1 MTKRITRER
10 TFKLS
15 DNDLLKIAKAV
26 KENTSYGIAGAPMS
40 GVKRTPPRREV
51 SYGENRSRNYKKKVT
66 FKNCETIAENNVIL
80 RTAIEYNK
88 ASISNA
94 SYDFLDI
101 NSKETNPNIE
111 TVKKFFRFPDGEN
124 SFKSFLKQLIEDM
137 LVTDTVSVTR
147 EFNSRDKTLSI
158 SLIDGTTIQPIV
170 DHTGKTISYQM
181 FLNGSKEPINIDKTE
196 LIYHITNKRTKE
208 KYGYSKVA
216 QAYTVATLFDK
227 AMRDIEDYY
236 DGNVG
241 NYIAAIKGLNATE
254 KSVEI
259 LDLLTGFYEE
269 RRNGESKHNLTLF
282 AEADFHKLKDVDLK
296 NNIHDFYIR
305 MICAIFNVPYQ
316 YFVAEIN
323 RATAETSQN
332 ITELKGMRDT
342 LDNIEEIINKIIV
355 KFLKIDDV
363 IFKFI
368 IDVPID
374 ADKQATRL
382 STLVNNK
389 ILTVNEARAELGYSE
404 IEGGDTFTQEQ
415 APSPASDD
423 QEQDQAQEDDKEDL
437 KKSAKDPEIE
447 QAFKEAEEAFALIF
461 ADLLDSQKNS
471 IVEAIRNGE
480 TINEDFLKSLE
491 LTDTQAQAF
500 IDEFSV
506 VAQKVSVTYLSRLND
521 IYNINNVKAFTE
533 TIEEMELYVT
543 ERAAELVGKQIR
555 NGVVVNNPNPAMSIN
570 ETTRKSLKNV
580 IAVAMET
587 GKSNQELAKEIEES
601 FDFSKERAL
610 KIARY
615 ETNHASNFTA
625 MTNYAKGG
633 IKQVVWS
640 TAYNDS
646 SVCETCIENERQG
659 PINLGDVFKSGVK
672 HPPEHPN
679 CKCTLNPYF
688 PK

>member
-40 GVKRTPPRREV
+40 GVRRTPPRREV

-147 EFNSRDKTLSI
+147 EFNSRGKTLSI
-158 SLIDGTTIQPIV
+158 TLIDGTTIQPIV
-170 DHTGKTISYQM
+170 DNLGKTVSYQM
-181 FLNGSKEPINIDKTE
+181 FLNGSKEPINIDKNE

-241 NYIAAIKGLNATE
+241 NYVASVKGLNASE
-254 KSVEI
+254 ESIVI
-259 LDLLTGFYEE
+259 LDALTGLYEE

-282 AEADFHKLKDVDLK
+282 ADADFHKLKDVDLK

-342 LDNIEEIINKIIV
+342 LDNIEEVINKIIV
-355 KFLKIDDV
+355 KFLKIEDV
-363 IFKFI
+363 VFKFI

-382 STLVNNK
+382 SVLVTNK

-404 IEGGDTFTQEQ
+404 IAGGDTFTQEQ
-415 APSPASDD
+415 TPSPANDD
-423 QEQDQAQEDDKEDL
+423 QTQVQDDNEDL
-437 KKSAKDPEIE
+437 KKSAKDSEIE

-461 ADLLDSQKNS
+461 ADLLDSQKN
-471 IVEAIRNGE
+471 AILNAIKSGE
-480 TINEDFLKSLE
+480 TISEDFLKSLD
-491 LTDTQAQAF
+491 LTDVQVQAF

-533 TIEEMELYVT
+533 TLEAVELFVT
-543 ERAAELVGKQIR
+543 ERAAELIGKKIV
-555 NGVVVNNPNPAMSIN
+555 NNKIINNPNSQFAIT
-570 ETTRKSLKNV
+570 ETTRSTIKNL
-580 IAVAMET
+580 INTAMQE
-587 GKSNQELAKEIEES
+587 GKSNQELAKDIEDNFE
-601 FDFSKERAL
+601 FSKDRAVM
-610 KIARY
+610 IARS
-615 ETNHASNFTA
+615 ETNHASNYTA

-646 SVCETCIENERQG
+646 AVCETCLENEKQG
-659 PINLGDVFKSGVK
+659 PIKLGDVFKSGVK
-672 HPPEHPN
+672 HPPAHPN